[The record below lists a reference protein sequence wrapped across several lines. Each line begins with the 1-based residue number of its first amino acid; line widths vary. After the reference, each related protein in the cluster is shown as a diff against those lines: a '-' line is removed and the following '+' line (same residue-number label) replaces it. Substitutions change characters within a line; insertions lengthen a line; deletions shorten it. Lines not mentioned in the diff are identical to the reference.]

1 MNSAEIEVK
10 SLNLFINS
18 NDRSRIAAGG
28 QDDGKISI
36 PFKNIQVEAGENQFL
51 RLTLNQFVCANQFDR
66 NISPNN
72 VFSVYIGDNI
82 KTTTQLTSAGVN
94 QPVQVTD

>member
-36 PFKNIQVEAGENQFL
+36 PFKNSE
-51 RLTLNQFVCANQFDR
+51 
-66 NISPNN
+66 
-72 VFSVYIGDNI
+72 
-82 KTTTQLTSAGVN
+82 KTSRKID
-94 QPVQVTD
+94 VQ